1 MLSVTDPVIQ
11 FADNISP
18 SVNSTKCT
26 HQITVE
32 EGTNPVASV
41 VLKRIGDSSK
51 EVSVMCTTDSGSA
64 RAPQDYEKRDKKRVT
79 FAPGQTTAFCN
90 ITIVDDDAYELEE
103 LFYLKL
109 HKARML
115 AETNPLADTLCV
127 YIDDKKDRKLC
138 ILFFNLA

>member
-18 SVNSTKCT
+18 SVNSTECT
-26 HQITVE
+26 HQITVK
-32 EGTNPVASV
+32 EGINPVASV

-51 EVSVMCTTDSGSA
+51 EVSVMCTTYSGSA
-64 RAPQDYEKRDKKRVT
+64 RAPQDYKKRDKKVT

-115 AETNPLADTLCV
+115 AKTNPLANTLCV
-127 YIDDKKDRKLC
+127 YIDDKADRKLC
-138 ILFFNLA
+138 ILYFNLA